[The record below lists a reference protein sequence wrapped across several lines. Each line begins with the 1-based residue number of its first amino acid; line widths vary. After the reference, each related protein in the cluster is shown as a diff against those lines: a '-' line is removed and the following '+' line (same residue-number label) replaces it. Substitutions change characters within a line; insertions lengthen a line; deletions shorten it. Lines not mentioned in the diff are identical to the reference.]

1 MFETQVFKGAVL
13 ELNTKER
20 VLRAA
25 CTLFATRGFYNTT
38 VREIAARA
46 QTNLAAINYHFRSKD
61 ELYREVLSHSFRE
74 VVYTEHANPPEEGEN
89 SAGEERLRAF
99 IRNLVAGHGDKSR
112 FSEHLRLLAWEMLSP
127 TSALDHLEEI
137 EARRYLDRA
146 KDVLRP
152 LLPEDAAEEKLAATA
167 LALIGQC
174 LIFRGL
180 PARMRP
186 VLASSLALGE
196 EDGLTDLICSLFLQ
210 GLGKTPHC

>member
-1 MFETQVFKGAVL
+1 M

-25 CTLFATRGFYNTT
+25 CTLFAARGFYNTT

-61 ELYREVLSHSFRE
+61 DLYREVLSRSFRE
-74 VVYTEHANPPEEGEN
+74 VVYTERAIPAEVEN

-99 IRNLVAGHGDKSR
+99 IRNLVAGHGDKGR

-137 EARRYLDRA
+137 EAKRYLDRA

-152 LLPEDAAEEKLAATA
+152 LLPEDAAEEKLTATA

-186 VLASSLALGE
+186 VLAPSPALGE
-196 EDGLTDLICSLFLQ
+196 EEGLTDLICGLFLQ
-210 GLGKTPHC
+210 GLGKTPPR